1 MGKEDAVCIYN
12 GILHS
17 HKKEWNCAICNKDGL
32 GGYHIKL
39 NKSDGERQTLYENS
53 NILDLK
59 KIQQTSEYNIKEADS

>member
-1 MGKEDAVCIYN
+1 MDKEDAVCIYN

-17 HKKEWNCAICNKDGL
+17 HKKEWNFAICNNKDGR

-39 NKSDGERQTLYENS
+39 NKSDGERQTLYDNS

-59 KIQQTSEYNIKEADS
+59 KNTTN